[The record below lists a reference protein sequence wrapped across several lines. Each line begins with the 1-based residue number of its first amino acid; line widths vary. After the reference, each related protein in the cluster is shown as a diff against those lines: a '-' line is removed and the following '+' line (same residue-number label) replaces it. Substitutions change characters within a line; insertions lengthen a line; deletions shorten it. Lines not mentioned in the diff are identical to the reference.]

1 MVQNPLI
8 GEKMKYT
15 EDTLYDRLV
24 GQYGFDPGDLDDF
37 FRVNSKRNWL
47 TYINKGETDI
57 DRLADVIEDWLGY
70 INPMDESTAK
80 DILESA
86 GYLIEKNL
94 NELSEEDID
103 ETFEEAKN
111 ILMDDYGYSSDSIEA
126 AFEYQHAWISDIK
139 SGTPGE
145 IAEVVADF
153 LDSLSDEELEEIGA
167 L

>member
-1 MVQNPLI
+1 
-8 GEKMKYT
+8 MKYT

-57 DRLADVIEDWLGY
+57 DRLADVIEEWLGY
-70 INPMDESTAK
+70 IDPMDESTAK

-86 GYLIEKNL
+86 GYLIERKL
-94 NELSEEDID
+94 IELSDDNIEK
-103 ETFEEAKN
+103 AKEL
-111 ILMDDYGYSSDSIEA
+111 LMDEYGYPYDSVEA
-126 AFEYQHAWISDIK
+126 AFEYQYAWIRDVKK

-145 IAEVVADF
+145 IAEVISDF
-153 LDSLSDEELEEIGA
+153 LDSLSDEELAEIGA
-167 L
+167 